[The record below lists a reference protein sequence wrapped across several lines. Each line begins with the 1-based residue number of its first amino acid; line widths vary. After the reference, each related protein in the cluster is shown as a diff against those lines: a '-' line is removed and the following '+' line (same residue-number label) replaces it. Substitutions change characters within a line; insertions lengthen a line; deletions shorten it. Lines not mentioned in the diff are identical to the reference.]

1 MKDFYIADAASF
13 ENQPITSFFCIAA
26 ISARDRKGSGQ
37 YLAITL
43 ADKTGQF
50 EARMW
55 EDFAE
60 ALQTCPT
67 GSYVKGQGQISK
79 YQGKFQITLTKLRLA
94 AASEIDTADF
104 VPTTQ
109 YDIPTMAAEL
119 RSYVAAFRNPHLRR
133 LVLAFLDD
141 PTLGPAFIEAP
152 AAKRLHH
159 AWIGG
164 LLEHVL
170 HLVRICLATAPFYP
184 EVDPDLLVTGAILHD
199 IGKVRELSWGSSF
212 DYTLEGQLIG
222 HISIAQGLL
231 HEKIAQLNAE
241 AASASQDL
249 SSRPESAFFAD
260 VAERPA
266 APPPPLDP
274 SATEPFPQN
283 LRLLIEHM
291 ILSHHGKL
299 EFGSP
304 KLPMTP
310 EAMLLSALD
319 DLEAK
324 FQALRNEFANAAAA
338 GRPASEPTEWVRSM
352 DRPLFNSQAWLDK
365 GAGTRQVQP
374 ASQKVQL
381 DSKEAQHQAKST
393 PAAEVVHK
401 VHDAPLSATATAQL
415 NEPLLPLGDA
425 ITPQEIRS
433 SDFLVKPRMWKFP
446 KGHIGASVGTAKW
459 RRAILERVTAEVT
472 SGRFVE
478 SVHFRQRMA
487 ERQFDKSD
495 LQECL
500 TTGTID
506 NNPKN
511 DPERYSDVEV
521 EYVIFIVEGKSK
533 ENTPMKVLFG
543 LRDDYD
549 PLFIT
554 VYAPKSAG
562 GVKVRRGIM
571 WDAD

>member
-1 MKDFYIADAASF
+1 MKDFYIADAARF
-13 ENQPITSFFCIAA
+13 ENQPITSFFLVAA
-26 ISARDRKGSGQ
+26 ITARDRKPSGQ

-43 ADKTGQF
+43 ADKSGQF

-55 EDFAE
+55 DDFADV
-60 ALQTCPT
+60 LQTCT
-67 GSYVKGQGQISK
+67 AGCYVKVQGQISK

-109 YDIPTMAAEL
+109 YDIAAMNTEL

-141 PTLGPAFIEAP
+141 PNLGPQFLEAP

-170 HLVRICLATAPFYP
+170 SLVRLCLATAPFYP

-199 IGKVRELSWGSSF
+199 IGKVRELSWGSTF

-231 HEKIAQLNAE
+231 HEKIAQLDAHAVLAKE
-241 AASASQDL
+241 V
-249 SSRPESAFFAD
+249 SSRPESALFAD

-266 APPPPLDP
+266 VAEDILD
-274 SATEPFPQN
+274 PFPQQ
-283 LRLLIEHM
+283 LRLLVEHM

-324 FQALRNEFANAAAA
+324 FQALRNEFASAAAS

-352 DRPLFNSQAWLDK
+352 DRSLFNSQAWLATEDK
-365 GAGTRQVQP
+365 
-374 ASQKVQL
+374 
-381 DSKEAQHQAKST
+381 KEK
-393 PAAEVVHK
+393 
-401 VHDAPLSATATAQL
+401 
-415 NEPLLPLGDA
+415 
-425 ITPQEIRS
+425 
-433 SDFLVKPRMWKFP
+433 
-446 KGHIGASVGTAKW
+446 
-459 RRAILERVTAEVT
+459 
-472 SGRFVE
+472 
-478 SVHFRQRMA
+478 
-487 ERQFDKSD
+487 
-495 LQECL
+495 
-500 TTGTID
+500 
-506 NNPKN
+506 
-511 DPERYSDVEV
+511 
-521 EYVIFIVEGKSK
+521 
-533 ENTPMKVLFG
+533 
-543 LRDDYD
+543 
-549 PLFIT
+549 
-554 VYAPKSAG
+554 
-562 GVKVRRGIM
+562 
-571 WDAD
+571 